1 MQAAVQTSPSYDD
14 ILRLFQETTLRF
26 QETDLRFQETASRFQ
41 ETDRIIKQMAKETD
55 ERFKETSREI
65 KAVNASVGR
74 LSNRLG
80 EFVEEAVRPAA
91 VRLFQE
97 RGIDVHEVHQ
107 NIVVKRDGEG
117 IEIDLLVVN
126 NKDVVAIE
134 CKSNLSVD
142 DVNEHLE
149 RLDKIKR
156 LIPDHK
162 DKRITGAVAG
172 MVIPEQV
179 GIYAMR
185 KGLFVIAQNG
195 GHLELANDEKFVAKI
210 W

>member
-1 MQAAVQTSPSYDD
+1 MQAAQPAPSYDD
-14 ILRLFQETTLRF
+14 IMRL
-26 QETDLRFQETASRFQ
+26 FQ
-41 ETDRIIKQMAKETD
+41 ETDRIVKQMAKETD
-55 ERFKETSREI
+55 DRFKETSREI
-65 KAVNASVGR
+65 KAVNASIGR

-97 RGIDVHEVHQ
+97 RGIDVHEVQQ
-107 NIVVKRDGEG
+107 NIVVKRDGEAL
-117 IEIDLLVVN
+117 EIDLLVVN
-126 NKDVVAIE
+126 DKDMVAIE

-149 RLDKIKR
+149 RLAKIKR
-156 LIPDHK
+156 LIPRYK
-162 DKRITGAVAG
+162 DNCILGAVAG
-172 MVIPEQV
+172 MVIPENV
-179 GIYAMR
+179 AIYAMR

-195 GHLELANDEKFVAKI
+195 GHLELANDEKFTAKV

>member
-1 MQAAVQTSPSYDD
+1 MQAAVQPMPTFEDM
-14 ILRLFQETTLRF
+14 IRLFQETRLSI
-26 QETDLRFQETASRFQ
+26 QETDNV
-41 ETDRIIKQMAKETD
+41 IKQIAKETD

-65 KAVNASVGR
+65 KAVNASIGR

-97 RGIDVHEVHQ
+97 RGIDVHEVQQ

-117 IEIDLLVVN
+117 LEIDLLVVN
-126 NKDVVAIE
+126 DKDTVAIE

-149 RLDKIKR
+149 RLAKIKR
-156 LIPDHK
+156 LIPRYK
-162 DKRITGAVAG
+162 DNCILGAVAG
-172 MVIPEQV
+172 MVIPENV
-179 GIYAMR
+179 ALYAMR

-195 GHLELANDEKFVAKI
+195 GHLELANDAKFTAKI

>member
-1 MQAAVQTSPSYDD
+1 
-14 ILRLFQETTLRF
+14 
-26 QETDLRFQETASRFQ
+26 
-41 ETDRIIKQMAKETD
+41 
-55 ERFKETSREI
+55 
-65 KAVNASVGR
+65 
-74 LSNRLG
+74 
-80 EFVEEAVRPAA
+80 
-91 VRLFQE
+91 
-97 RGIDVHEVHQ
+97 
-107 NIVVKRDGEG
+107 
-117 IEIDLLVVN
+117 
-126 NKDVVAIE
+126 IE

>member
-26 QETDLRFQETASRFQ
+26 QETD
-41 ETDRIIKQMAKETD
+41 RIIKQMAKD
-55 ERFKETSREI
+55 TSREI
-65 KAVNASVGR
+65 KAVNASIGR